1 MNKKEVEQIVE
12 MVVEKVMIRMESG
25 KPEQI
30 MDDWV
35 TTSEAARLLGL
46 SQFRLRQIKER
57 FNYRK
62 DGDPKKN
69 GRLLFERSSL
79 LESYI
84 R

>member
-1 MNKKEVEQIVE
+1 MNRKELEQIVE
-12 MVVEKVMIRMESG
+12 MVVEKVMSRIETP
-25 KPEQI
+25 KPLSNT
-30 MDDWV
+30 DDWV

-46 SQFRLRQIKER
+46 SQFRLRQIKNR

-62 DGDPKKN
+62 DGEKKS

-79 LESYI
+79 LDNYL